1 MNPSVPVARRAP
13 SLRASLGIGERLF
26 ASPADRRFITAV
38 DDGLELVEQ
47 GLEQAMR
54 SADTLADTTSRYL
67 LSAGGKRIRPTLT
80 LLIAQL
86 GRGVTDEVV
95 KAAVSIE
102 TTHLAS
108 LYHDDVMDEA
118 PVRRGVPAAHVTY
131 GNNVAILTGDLL
143 FARASLITADLGPE
157 GIRMQ
162 AETFQRLCMG
172 QLHETT
178 GPRPDDDPVEHY
190 IQVLS
195 DKTGSLIA
203 TAARAGVMFSG
214 ADRAYLDAVGT
225 FGEKVG
231 VAFQLV
237 DDVIDLAPAKDK
249 TGKIAGNDLR
259 AGVDTLPLLQLRRL
273 AQGTDG
279 PVTEDA
285 TQLLARIERDVK
297 DAPDDVVDSDAYQS
311 AVAAL
316 HDHEATAATRALA
329 VRWAEEAVAALAPL
343 PDGTVKRALT
353 RFAESVVERSR

>member
-26 ASPADRRFITAV
+26 ATPAERRFIAAV
-38 DDGLELVEQ
+38 DDGLQLVEQ
-47 GLEQAMR
+47 GLEDAMR
-54 SADTLADTTSRYL
+54 STDTLADTTSRYL

-86 GRGVTDEVV
+86 GDGVTDAVV
-95 KAAVSIE
+95 KSAVSIE

-143 FARASLITADLGPE
+143 FARASLITADLGTE

-178 GPRPDDDPVEHY
+178 GPQPDDDPVEHY

-214 ADRAYLDAVGT
+214 ADRSYLDAVGT

-273 AQGTDG
+273 AATGA
-279 PVTEDA
+279 PDA
-285 TQLLARIERDVK
+285 VDLLGRIERDVK
-297 DAPDDVVDSDAYQS
+297 AAPDDVVDSAPYQS

-316 HDHEATAATRALA
+316 REHEATRATRAVA
-329 VRWAEEAVAALAPL
+329 VQWATEAVDALAPL
-343 PDGTVKRALT
+343 PDGTVKRALV

>member
-26 ASPADRRFITAV
+26 ATPSERRFISAV

-47 GLEQAMR
+47 GLEEAMR
-54 SADTLADTTSRYL
+54 STDTLADTTSRYL

-86 GRGVTDEVV
+86 GNGVTDAVV

-143 FARASLITADLGPE
+143 FARASLITADLGTE

-178 GPRPDDDPVEHY
+178 GPQPEDDPVEHY

-214 ADRAYLDAVGT
+214 ADRAYLEAVGT

-237 DDVIDLAPAKDK
+237 DDVIDLAPAKDR

-273 AQGTDG
+273 AAGDDG
-279 PVTEDA
+279 AA
-285 TQLLARIERDVK
+285 TLLARIEHDVK
-297 DAPDDVVDSDAYQS
+297 DAPDDAVDSAPYQS

-316 HDHEATAATRALA
+316 REHEATTATRTVA
-329 VRWAEEAVAALAPL
+329 VRWAEDAVAALEPL

>member
-26 ASPADRRFITAV
+26 ATPADRRFITAV

-47 GLEQAMR
+47 GLEDAMR
-54 SADTLADTTSRYL
+54 STDTLADTTSRYL

-86 GRGVTDEVV
+86 GDGVTDAVV

-118 PVRRGVPAAHVTY
+118 PVRRGVPAAQITY

-143 FARASLITADLGPE
+143 FARASLITADLGTE

-178 GPRPDDDPVEHY
+178 GPQPDDDPVEHY

-214 ADRAYLDAVGT
+214 ADRTYLDAVGT

-237 DDVIDLAPAKDK
+237 DDVIDLAPATDK

-259 AGVDTLPLLQLRRL
+259 AGVDTLPMLHLRRHAATDPA
-273 AQGTDG
+273 AQDL
-279 PVTEDA
+279 V
-285 TQLLARIERDVK
+285 QRIERDVNG
-297 DAPDDVVDSDAYQS
+297 APDDAVGSVPYQS

-316 HDHEATAATRALA
+316 REHEATTSTRTVA
-329 VRWAEEAVAALAPL
+329 VRWAREAVDALAPL

-353 RFAESVVERSR
+353 RFADSVVDRSR

>member
-38 DDGLELVEQ
+38 DDGLEVVEHA
-47 GLEQAMR
+47 LEAAMH

-67 LSAGGKRIRPTLT
+67 LAAGGKRIRPTLT

-143 FARASLITADLGPE
+143 FARASLITADLGVE

-162 AETFQRLCMG
+162 AETFQRLCLG

-178 GPRPDDDPVEHY
+178 GPREGEDAVAHY

-203 TAARAGVMFSG
+203 TAARAGVLFSG
-214 ADRAYLDAVGT
+214 ADRAYLEPVAV

-237 DDVIDLAPAKDK
+237 DDVIDLAPAGDR

-259 AGVDTLPLLQLRRL
+259 AGVDTLPLLHLRALAATDPDAAALLRR
-273 AQGTDG
+273 
-279 PVTEDA
+279 
-285 TQLLARIERDVK
+285 IE
-297 DAPDDVVDSDAYQS
+297 DDVRDADDDAVDTEAYQT

-316 HDHEATAATRALA
+316 RDHEATATTRAVA
-329 VRWAEEAVAALAPL
+329 VRWAEEAVDALGPL
-343 PDGTVKRALT
+343 PDGTVKKALT
-353 RFAESVVERSR
+353 RFAESVVDRSR

>member
-26 ASPADRRFITAV
+26 ATPADRRFISAV

-47 GLEQAMR
+47 GLEDAMR
-54 SADTLADTTSRYL
+54 STDTLADTTSRYL

-86 GRGVTDEVV
+86 GDGVTDAVV

-118 PVRRGVPAAHVTY
+118 PVRRGVPAAQITY

-143 FARASLITADLGPE
+143 FARASLITADLGTE

-178 GPRPDDDPVEHY
+178 GPQSHDDPLEHY

-237 DDVIDLAPAKDK
+237 DDVIDLAPATDK

-259 AGVDTLPLLQLRRL
+259 AGVDTLPLLQLRRR
-273 AQGTDG
+273 ATTD
-279 PVTEDA
+279 PDAAALVT
-285 TQLLARIERDVK
+285 RIERDVR
-297 DAPDDVVDSDAYQS
+297 DAPDDAVHSDAYQS
-311 AVAAL
+311 AVAEL
-316 HDHEATAATRALA
+316 RDHEATRATRALA
-329 VRWAEEAVAALAPL
+329 ASWADEAVTALAPL

-353 RFAESVVERSR
+353 RFAETVVDRSR

>member
-1 MNPSVPVARRAP
+1 LNPSVPVARRAP

-26 ASPADRRFITAV
+26 ATPADRRFITAV

-47 GLEQAMR
+47 GLEDAMR
-54 SADTLADTTSRYL
+54 STDTLADTTSRYL

-86 GRGVTDEVV
+86 GDGVTDAVV

-118 PVRRGVPAAHVTY
+118 PVRRGVPA
-131 GNNVAILTGDLL
+131 ILTGDLL
-143 FARASLITADLGPE
+143 FARASLITADLGTE

-178 GPRPDDDPVEHY
+178 GPQPDDDPVEHY

-214 ADRAYLDAVGT
+214 ADRTYLDAVGT

-237 DDVIDLAPAKDK
+237 DDVIDLAPATDK

-259 AGVDTLPLLQLRRL
+259 AGVDTLPMLHLRRHAATDPA
-273 AQGTDG
+273 AQDL
-279 PVTEDA
+279 V
-285 TQLLARIERDVK
+285 QRIERDVNG
-297 DAPDDVVDSDAYQS
+297 APDDAVGSVPYQS

-316 HDHEATAATRALA
+316 REHEATASTRTVA
-329 VRWAEEAVAALAPL
+329 VRWAREAVDALAPL

-353 RFAESVVERSR
+353 RFADSVVDRSR

>member
-26 ASPADRRFITAV
+26 ATPADRRFIAAV

-47 GLEQAMR
+47 GLEDAMR

-67 LSAGGKRIRPTLT
+67 LAAGGKRIRPTLT

-86 GRGVTDEVV
+86 GDGVTEHVV
-95 KAAVSIE
+95 KAAVSVE
-102 TTHLAS
+102 MTHLAS

-118 PVRRGVPAAHVTY
+118 PVRRGVPSAHVTY

-178 GPRPDDDPVEHY
+178 GPQPGDDAVEHY
-190 IQVLS
+190 LQVLS

-203 TAARAGVMFSG
+203 TAARAGVLFSG
-214 ADRAYLDAVGT
+214 ADRSLLQAVGT

-259 AGVDTLPLLQLRRL
+259 AGVDTLPLLQLRRR
-273 AQGTDG
+273 AVDD
-279 PVTEDA
+279 PDA
-285 TQLLARIERDVK
+285 ALLLARIERDVT
-297 DAPDDVVDSDAYQS
+297 DAPDEAVHSAAYQS
-311 AVAAL
+311 AVAEL
-316 HDHEATAATRALA
+316 HDSEATTATRALA
-329 VRWAEEAVAALAPL
+329 ARWAHEAVDALAPL

-353 RFAESVVERSR
+353 RFAETVVDRSR

>member
-26 ASPADRRFITAV
+26 ATPADRRFIAAV

-47 GLEQAMR
+47 GLEDAMR
-54 SADTLADTTSRYL
+54 STDTLADTTSRYL

-86 GRGVTDEVV
+86 GDGVTDAVV

-118 PVRRGVPAAHVTY
+118 PVRRGVPAAQITY

-143 FARASLITADLGPE
+143 FARASLITADLGTE

-178 GPRPDDDPVEHY
+178 GPQPDDDPVQHY
-190 IQVLS
+190 IRVLS

-214 ADRAYLDAVGT
+214 ADRSYLDAVGT

-237 DDVIDLAPAKDK
+237 DDVIDLAPATDK

-273 AQGTDG
+273 AATDASAHDL
-279 PVTEDA
+279 VE
-285 TQLLARIERDVK
+285 RIDRDVNG
-297 DAPDDVVDSDAYQS
+297 APDDAVGSEPYQS

-316 HDHEATAATRALA
+316 REHEATAATRAVA
-329 VRWAEEAVAALAPL
+329 VAWAHEAVDALAPL
-343 PDGTVKRALT
+343 PDGTVKKALT
-353 RFAESVVERSR
+353 RFAESVVDRSR

>member
-1 MNPSVPVARRAP
+1 VNPSVPVARRAP

-26 ASPADRRFITAV
+26 ASPAERKFISRI

-47 GLEQAMR
+47 GLEDAMR

-67 LSAGGKRIRPTLT
+67 LAAGGKRIRPTLT

-86 GRGVTDEVV
+86 GEGVTDEIVQSAISV
-95 KAAVSIE
+95 E
-102 TTHLAS
+102 MTHLAS

-118 PVRRGVPAAHVTY
+118 PVRRGVPSAHVTY

-143 FARASLITADLGPE
+143 FARASLITSALGE
-157 GIRMQ
+157 AGIRMQ

-178 GPRPDDDPVEHY
+178 GPRAEDDPVEHY

-214 ADRAYLDAVGT
+214 ADRAYLEGVGT
-225 FGEKVG
+225 FGEKIG

-237 DDVIDLAPAKDK
+237 DDVIDLAPASDR

-259 AGVDTLPLLQLRRL
+259 AGVETLPLLQLRRL
-273 AQGTDG
+273 AATDG
-279 PVTEDA
+279 DA
-285 TQLLARIERDVK
+285 ADLVRRIERDVAG
-297 DAPDDVVDSDAYQS
+297 APDDAVDGAPYQS
-311 AVAAL
+311 AVAEL
-316 HDHEATAATRALA
+316 RDHAATTATREVAATWRDEALA
-329 VRWAEEAVAALAPL
+329 ALDVL
-343 PDGTVKRALT
+343 PDGLVKRALT
-353 RFAESVVERSR
+353 RFAETVVDRNR

>member
-26 ASPADRRFITAV
+26 ATPADRRFISAV

-47 GLEQAMR
+47 GLEDAMR
-54 SADTLADTTSRYL
+54 STDTLADTTSRYL

-86 GRGVTDEVV
+86 GDGVTDAVV

-118 PVRRGVPAAHVTY
+118 PVRRGVPAAQITY

-143 FARASLITADLGPE
+143 FARASLITADLGTE

-178 GPRPDDDPVEHY
+178 GPQPDDDPVQHY

-214 ADRAYLDAVGT
+214 ADRSYLDAVGT

-237 DDVIDLAPAKDK
+237 DDVIDLAPATDK

-259 AGVDTLPLLQLRRL
+259 AGVDTLPVLLLRRL
-273 AQGTDG
+273 ATSDPAAQDL
-279 PVTEDA
+279 VE
-285 TQLLARIERDVK
+285 RIERDVNG
-297 DAPDDVVDSDAYQS
+297 APDDAVGSVPYQS

-316 HDHEATAATRALA
+316 REHEATAATRAVA
-329 VRWAEEAVAALAPL
+329 VRWAREAVDALAPL

-353 RFAESVVERSR
+353 RFADSVVDRSR

>member
-38 DDGLELVEQ
+38 DDGLELVEHA
-47 GLEQAMR
+47 LEDAMH

-86 GRGVTDEVV
+86 GEGVTEQVV

-118 PVRRGVPAAHVTY
+118 PVRRGVPSAHVTY

-143 FARASLITADLGPE
+143 FARASLITADLGVE

-162 AETFQRLCMG
+162 AETFQRLCLG

-178 GPRPDDDPVEHY
+178 GPREDEDPVAHY

-203 TAARAGVMFSG
+203 TAARAGILFSG
-214 ADRAYLDAVGT
+214 ADRAYLDAVGV

-237 DDVIDLAPAKDK
+237 DDVIDLAPATDK

-259 AGVDTLPLLQLRRL
+259 AGVDTLPLLHLRRL
-273 AQGTDG
+273 ATSDD
-279 PVTEDA
+279 DA
-285 TQLLARIERDVK
+285 RSLLARIERDVK
-297 DAPDDVVDSDAYQS
+297 DAPDDAVATDEYQS

-316 HDHEATAATRALA
+316 RAHEATAATREVA
-329 VRWAEEAVAALAPL
+329 VRWAQDAVAALGPL

-353 RFAESVVERSR
+353 RFAESVVDRSR

>member
-13 SLRASLGIGERLF
+13 SLRKSLGIGERLF
-26 ASPADRRFITAV
+26 ATPSERRFIAAV
-38 DDGLELVEQ
+38 DDGLELVEH
-47 GLEQAMR
+47 GLEQAMA
-54 SADTLADTTSRYL
+54 STDTLADTTSRYL

-86 GRGVTDEVV
+86 GDGVTDAVV

-143 FARASLITADLGPE
+143 FARASLITADLGTE

-178 GPRPDDDPVEHY
+178 GPQPEDDPVEHY

-237 DDVIDLAPAKDK
+237 DDVIDLAPAKDR

-273 AQGTDG
+273 AARD
-279 PVTEDA
+279 PDA
-285 TQLLARIERDVK
+285 AALLARIEHDVK
-297 DAPDDVVDSDAYQS
+297 DAPDDAVDGAPYQS

-316 HDHEATAATRALA
+316 REHEATTATRAVA
-329 VRWAEEAVAALAPL
+329 VRWAEEAVDALAPL

>member
-1 MNPSVPVARRAP
+1 VNPSVPVARRAP

-26 ASPADRRFITAV
+26 ASPGDRRFIAAI

-47 GLEQAMR
+47 GLEDAMR

-86 GRGVTDEVV
+86 GSGVSDDVV
-95 KAAVSIE
+95 KSAVSVE
-102 TTHLAS
+102 MTHLAS

-118 PVRRGVPAAHVTY
+118 PVRRGVPSAHVTY

-143 FARASLITADLGPE
+143 FARASLITSDLGPE

-162 AETFQRLCMG
+162 AETFERLCLG

-178 GPRPDDDPVEHY
+178 GPGPDDDPVAHY

-214 ADRAYLDAVGT
+214 ADRAYLDAVGE

-237 DDVIDLAPAKDK
+237 DDVIDLAPATDR

-259 AGVDTLPLLQLRRL
+259 AGVVTLPLLHLRGQ
-273 AQGTDG
+273 AVAD
-279 PVTEDA
+279 PAAAE
-285 TQLLARIERDVK
+285 LLARIERDVAG
-297 DAPDDVVDSDAYQS
+297 APDDAVDSEPYQH
-311 AVAAL
+311 AVADLRA
-316 HDHEATAATRALA
+316 HEATTRTRAVA
-329 VRWAEEAVAALAPL
+329 TEWADDAVAALAPL
-343 PDGTVKRALT
+343 PDGNVKRALT
-353 RFAESVVERSR
+353 RFAETVVDRSR

>member
-1 MNPSVPVARRAP
+1 VSSAAPVARRAP
-13 SLRASLGIGERLF
+13 SLRASLSIGERMF
-26 ASPADRRFITAV
+26 STPAERRFIGRV
-38 DDGLELVEQ
+38 DDGLELVETS
-47 GLEQAMR
+47 LEDAMR
-54 SADTLADTTSRYL
+54 SADSLADTTSRYL
-67 LSAGGKRIRPTLT
+67 LAAGGKRIRPTLT

-86 GRGVTDEVV
+86 GDGVTEQVV
-95 KAAVSIE
+95 KAAVSVE
-102 TTHLAS
+102 MTHLAS

-118 PVRRGVPAAHVTY
+118 PVRRGVPSAHITY

-162 AETFQRLCMG
+162 AETFERLCLG

-178 GPRPDDDPVEHY
+178 GPRDGEDPVEHY

-214 ADRAYLDAVGT
+214 ADRTYLPAVAE
-225 FGEKVG
+225 FGEKIG

-237 DDVIDLAPAKDK
+237 DDVIDLEASG

-259 AGVDTLPLLQLRRL
+259 AGVETLPLLQLRRAAL
-273 AQGTDG
+273 AD
-279 PVTEDA
+279 PAAAALVD
-285 TQLLARIERDVK
+285 RIASDVAG
-297 DAPDDVVDSDAYQS
+297 APDDAVTAEPYRS

-316 HDHEATAATRALA
+316 RDHQATRATRDLA
-329 VRWAEEAVAALAPL
+329 ARWAHEAVAALAPL
-343 PDGTVKRALT
+343 PDGTVKHALT
-353 RFAESVVERSR
+353 RFAESVVDRTR

>member
-1 MNPSVPVARRAP
+1 MNPSVPLTRRSS
-13 SLRASLGIGERLF
+13 SLSSSLGLGEKLF
-26 ASPADRRFITAV
+26 ASPSDRRFVQSV

-47 GLEQAMR
+47 GLLREIAF
-54 SADTLADTTSRYL
+54 ADEIADATTRYL
-67 LSAGGKRIRPTLT
+67 LAAGGKRVRPTLT

-86 GRGVTDEVV
+86 GDGVTDHVV
-95 KAAVSIE
+95 KAAVSVE
-102 TTHLAS
+102 MTHLAS

-131 GNNVAILTGDLL
+131 GNNIAILTGDLL

-178 GPRPDDDPVEHY
+178 GPQPEDDPVEHY
-190 IQVLS
+190 LQVLS

-214 ADRAYLDAVGT
+214 ADRSLLEAVGT

-259 AGVDTLPLLQLRRL
+259 AGVDTLPLLQLRRR
-273 AQGTDG
+273 ATTD
-279 PVTEDA
+279 PDAAALVT
-285 TQLLARIERDVK
+285 RIERDVR
-297 DAPDDVVDSDAYQS
+297 DAPDDAVHSDAYQS
-311 AVAAL
+311 AVAEL
-316 HDHEATAATRALA
+316 RDHEATRATRALA
-329 VRWAEEAVAALAPL
+329 ASWADEAVTALAPL

-353 RFAESVVERSR
+353 RFAETVVDRSR

>member
-26 ASPADRRFITAV
+26 ATPSERRFITAV

-47 GLEQAMR
+47 GLEEAMR
-54 SADTLADTTSRYL
+54 STDTLADTTSRYL
-67 LSAGGKRIRPTLT
+67 LAAGGKRIRPTLT

-86 GRGVTDEVV
+86 GQGVTDAVV

-143 FARASLITADLGPE
+143 FARASLITADLGTE

-178 GPRPDDDPVEHY
+178 GPQPDDDPVEHY

-237 DDVIDLAPAKDK
+237 DDVIDLAPAKDR

-273 AQGTDG
+273 AAGDEG
-279 PVTEDA
+279 A
-285 TQLLARIERDVK
+285 AALLDRIELDVK
-297 DAPDDVVDSDAYQS
+297 GAPDDAVDSAPYQS

-316 HDHEATAATRALA
+316 REHEATTATRAVA
-329 VRWAEEAVAALAPL
+329 VRWAEEAVAALEPL

>member
-1 MNPSVPVARRAP
+1 MNPSVPVAKRAP
-13 SLRASLGIGERLF
+13 SLRTSLGIGERLF
-26 ASPADRRFITAV
+26 ATPAERRFIARV
-38 DDGLELVEQ
+38 DEGLELVEQ
-47 GLEQAMR
+47 GLEDAMH

-67 LSAGGKRIRPTLT
+67 LAAGGKRIRPTLT
-80 LLIAQL
+80 LLLAQL
-86 GRGVTDEVV
+86 GQGVTPAVV
-95 KAAVSIE
+95 KSAVSIE
-102 TTHLAS
+102 MTHLAS

-143 FARASLITADLGPE
+143 FARASLITSELGSE

-162 AETFQRLCMG
+162 AETFERLCLG

-178 GPRPDDDPVEHY
+178 GPQPGEDPVAHY
-190 IQVLS
+190 IDVLG

-214 ADRAYLDAVGT
+214 ADRAYLPAVAE

-237 DDVIDLAPAKDK
+237 DDVIDLAPAGDR

-259 AGVDTLPLLQLRRL
+259 AGVETLPLLQLRRRAASDPDAAAL
-273 AQGTDG
+273 VHRIATD
-279 PVTEDA
+279 VASADDDA
-285 TQLLARIERDVK
+285 VRTDR
-297 DAPDDVVDSDAYQS
+297 YQS

-316 HDHEATAATRALA
+316 REHEATAATRALA
-329 VRWAEEAVAALAPL
+329 AQWAEDAVLALAPL
-343 PDGTVKRALT
+343 PEGLVKRALV
-353 RFAESVVERSR
+353 RFAESVVDRSR

>member
-13 SLRASLGIGERLF
+13 SLRASLGVGERMF
-26 ASPADRRFITAV
+26 ATPAERRFVGRI

-47 GLEQAMR
+47 QLDEAMR

-86 GRGVTDEVV
+86 GEGVTDAVV
-95 KAAVSIE
+95 RAAVSVE
-102 TTHLAS
+102 MTHLAS

-118 PVRRGVPAAHVTY
+118 PVRRGVPSAHVTY

-143 FARASLITADLGPE
+143 FARASLITAELGVE

-162 AETFQRLCMG
+162 AETFARLCLG

-178 GPRPDDDPVEHY
+178 GPGPDDDPVAHY

-203 TAARAGVMFSG
+203 TAARAGIMFSG
-214 ADRAYLDAVGT
+214 ADRTYLPAVAE

-237 DDVIDLAPAKDK
+237 DDVIDLAPAGDR
-249 TGKIAGNDLR
+249 TGKITGNDLR
-259 AGVDTLPLLQLRRL
+259 AGVVTLPLLHLRR
-273 AQGTDG
+273 AAATDAAAADL
-279 PVTEDA
+279 VR
-285 TQLLARIERDVK
+285 RIERDVTGAAD
-297 DAPDDVVDSDAYQS
+297 DAVTSAPYLS
-311 AVAAL
+311 AVTDL
-316 HDHEATAATRALA
+316 REHEATAATRAVA
-329 VRWAEEAVAALAPL
+329 HRWADEAVAAIAPL
-343 PDGTVKRALT
+343 PSGPVKRALT
-353 RFAESVVERSR
+353 RFAESVVDRTR

>member
-26 ASPADRRFITAV
+26 ATPADRRFIAAV

-47 GLEQAMR
+47 GLEDAMR
-54 SADTLADTTSRYL
+54 STDTLADTTSRYL

-86 GRGVTDEVV
+86 GDGVTDAVV

-118 PVRRGVPAAHVTY
+118 PVRRGVPAAQITY

-143 FARASLITADLGPE
+143 FARASLITADLGTD

-178 GPRPDDDPVEHY
+178 GPQPDDDPVEHY

-237 DDVIDLAPAKDK
+237 DDVIDLAPATDK

-259 AGVDTLPLLQLRRL
+259 AGVDTLPMLHLRRHAATDPA
-273 AQGTDG
+273 AQDL
-279 PVTEDA
+279 V
-285 TQLLARIERDVK
+285 LRIERDVNG
-297 DAPDDVVDSDAYQS
+297 APDDAVGSVPYQS

-316 HDHEATAATRALA
+316 RDHEATASTRTVA
-329 VRWAEEAVAALAPL
+329 VRWAREAVDALAPL

-353 RFAESVVERSR
+353 RFADSVVDRSR

>member
-26 ASPADRRFITAV
+26 ATPADRRFISAV

-47 GLEQAMR
+47 GLEDAMR
-54 SADTLADTTSRYL
+54 STDTLADTTSRYL

-86 GRGVTDEVV
+86 GDGVTDAVV

-118 PVRRGVPAAHVTY
+118 PVRRGVPAAQITY

-143 FARASLITADLGPE
+143 FARASLITADLGTE

-178 GPRPDDDPVEHY
+178 GPQSHDDPLEHY

-237 DDVIDLAPAKDK
+237 DDVIDLAPATDK

-259 AGVDTLPLLQLRRL
+259 AGVDTLPMLQLRRMAVTDPS
-273 AQGTDG
+273 AQDL
-279 PVTEDA
+279 VE
-285 TQLLARIERDVK
+285 RIERDVNG
-297 DAPDDVVDSDAYQS
+297 APDDVVDSAPYQS
-311 AVAAL
+311 AVSAL
-316 HDHEATAATRALA
+316 REHEATAATRAVA
-329 VRWAEEAVAALAPL
+329 VAWAREAVDALAPL
-343 PDGTVKRALT
+343 PDGIVKRALT
-353 RFAESVVERSR
+353 RFADSVVDRSR

>member
-1 MNPSVPVARRAP
+1 MNPSVPVAKRAP
-13 SLRASLGIGERLF
+13 SLRTSLGIGARLF
-26 ASPADRRFITAV
+26 ATPAERTFIARV
-38 DDGLELVEQ
+38 DEGLELVEQ
-47 GLEQAMR
+47 GLEDAMR

-67 LSAGGKRIRPTLT
+67 LAAGGKRIRPTLT
-80 LLIAQL
+80 LLLAQL
-86 GRGVTDEVV
+86 GEGVTPAVV
-95 KAAVSIE
+95 KSAVSIE
-102 TTHLAS
+102 ITHLAS

-143 FARASLITADLGPE
+143 FARASLITSELGAE

-162 AETFQRLCMG
+162 AETFERLCLG

-178 GPRPDDDPVEHY
+178 GPQPGEDPIAHY
-190 IQVLS
+190 IDVLS

-214 ADRAYLDAVGT
+214 ADRTYLPAVAE

-237 DDVIDLAPAKDK
+237 DDVIDLAPAGDR

-259 AGVDTLPLLQLRRL
+259 AGVETLPLLQLRHRAAADPSAAAL
-273 AQGTDG
+273 LQR
-279 PVTEDA
+279 VT
-285 TQLLARIERDVK
+285 
-297 DAPDDVVDSDAYQS
+297 DDVAGADDDAVLTDRYQS

-316 HDHEATAATRALA
+316 REHDATAATRALA
-329 VRWAEEAVAALAPL
+329 AQWAHEAVAALAPL
-343 PDGTVKRALT
+343 PDGLVKRALV
-353 RFAESVVERSR
+353 RFADSVVDRSR

>member
-26 ASPADRRFITAV
+26 ASPAERRFISAV

-47 GLEQAMR
+47 GLEDAMR

-86 GRGVTDEVV
+86 GNGVTDHVV
-95 KAAVSIE
+95 KAAVSVE

-178 GPRPDDDPVEHY
+178 GPQPDDDPVEHY

-203 TAARAGVMFSG
+203 TAARAGVLFSG

-259 AGVDTLPLLQLRRL
+259 AGVDTLPLLQLRRR
-273 AQGTDG
+273 AA
-279 PVTEDA
+279 TEPGA
-285 TQLLARIERDVK
+285 AALVERIERDVTG
-297 DAPDDVVDSDAYQS
+297 APDDAVTTDAYLS

-316 HDHEATAATRALA
+316 RDHEATAATRALA
-329 VRWAEEAVAALAPL
+329 AQWAGEAVVALEPL
-343 PDGTVKRALT
+343 PDGVVKRALT
-353 RFAESVVERSR
+353 RFAESVVDRSR

>member
-26 ASPADRRFITAV
+26 ATPAERRFIAAV
-38 DDGLELVEQ
+38 DDGLELVER
-47 GLEQAMR
+47 GLEDAMR

-86 GRGVTDEVV
+86 GRGVTDAVV

-131 GNNVAILTGDLL
+131 GNNVAILTGDIL

-178 GPRPDDDPVEHY
+178 GPQPGDDPVEHY

-203 TAARAGVMFSG
+203 TAARAGIMFSG
-214 ADRAYLDAVGT
+214 ADRAWLDAVGT

-237 DDVIDLAPAKDK
+237 DDVIDLAPATDR
-249 TGKIAGNDLR
+249 TGKIAGNDMR

-273 AQGTDG
+273 AAAGA
-279 PVTEDA
+279 PDA
-285 TQLLARIERDVK
+285 VALVERIERDVNG
-297 DAPDDVVDSDAYQS
+297 APDDAVGTAAYQS

-316 HDHEATAATRALA
+316 HDHEATATTRALA
-329 VRWAEEAVAALAPL
+329 VRWSEEAVDALRPL
-343 PDGTVKRALT
+343 PAGTVKRALT

>member
-1 MNPSVPVARRAP
+1 MNPSVPVARRAS

-26 ASPADRRFITAV
+26 ATPADRRFIAAV

-47 GLEQAMR
+47 GLEEAMR
-54 SADTLADTTSRYL
+54 STDTLADTTSRYL

-86 GRGVTDEVV
+86 GDGVTDAVV

-118 PVRRGVPAAHVTY
+118 PVRRGVPAAQITY

-143 FARASLITADLGPE
+143 FARASLITADLGTE

-178 GPRPDDDPVEHY
+178 GPQPDDDPVEHY

-214 ADRAYLDAVGT
+214 ADRSWLEAVGT

-237 DDVIDLAPAKDK
+237 DDVIDLAPATDK

-259 AGVDTLPLLQLRRL
+259 AGVDTLPVLQLRRMAATDPS
-273 AQGTDG
+273 AQHL
-279 PVTEDA
+279 VE
-285 TQLLARIERDVK
+285 RIERDVNG
-297 DAPDDVVDSDAYQS
+297 APDDVVDSAPYQS

-316 HDHEATAATRALA
+316 REHEATAATRAVA
-329 VRWAEEAVAALAPL
+329 VAWAREAVDALAPL
-343 PDGTVKRALT
+343 PDGTVKKALT
-353 RFAESVVERSR
+353 RFADSVVDRSR